1 MTKNKIL
8 DIYRDKNLFNPN
20 INNKNE
26 LNLYKKNCSN
36 IFIEIS
42 FTFYLNFSSSFIR
55 NICHFLFFLSGI
67 TTVIFFSQLV

>member
-8 DIYRDKNLFNPN
+8 NIYRDENLFNPN

-55 NICHFLFFLSGI
+55 NICHFLFFFI
-67 TTVIFFSQLV
+67 RNHNRNFFYPN